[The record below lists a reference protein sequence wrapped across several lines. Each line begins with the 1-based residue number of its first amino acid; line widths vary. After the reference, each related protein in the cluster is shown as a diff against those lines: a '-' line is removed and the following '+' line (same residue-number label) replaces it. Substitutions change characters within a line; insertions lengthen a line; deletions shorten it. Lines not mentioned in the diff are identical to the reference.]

1 MTMMV
6 RETKSCGRLVK
17 PCHRF
22 VIPMHRTLIEF
33 LRELLL
39 ENPKALDARDGDGR
53 LMVAHAISGGS
64 HKCLK
69 AFLDSGCM
77 HIR

>member
-6 RETKSCGRLVK
+6 RETKICEMLVK
-17 PCHRF
+17 PCHRP
-22 VIPMHRTLIEF
+22 VIPIHRTLIEF

-39 ENPKALDARDGDGR
+39 ENPKALAARDGNGR
-53 LMVAHAISGGS
+53 LMLAHAISGGS

-77 HIR
+77 HI